1 MNVYV
6 SSVIDAPI
14 AAVWAVVRDFNA
26 LPAWHPNIRD
36 SRIEAGR
43 ACDSVGCIR
52 NFSQHDGSVIREQL
66 LALSDREYRFCY
78 SMLESDLGL
87 YDYISEFSLQ
97 KITDG
102 DRTFAV
108 WTAQFRTE
116 PGREQ
121 EKASMV
127 GRGVFQA
134 GFEALKK
141 KLDR

>member
-1 MNVYV
+1 MNVHV

-14 AAVWAVVRDFNA
+14 DAVWAVVRDFNA
-26 LPAWHPNIRD
+26 LPAWHPGIRE
-36 SRIEAGR
+36 SRIEDGR
-43 ACDSVGCIR
+43 ANDVVGCIR
-52 NFSQHDGSVIREQL
+52 NFQQHNGSTIREQL
-66 LALSDREYRFCY
+66 LTLSDREYRFCY

-108 WTAQFRTE
+108 WTAQFRTD
-116 PGREQ
+116 PGLEQ
-121 EKASMV
+121 EKAAMV

-134 GFEALKK
+134 GFDALKK
-141 KLDR
+141 KLNR